1 MSVLIKKS
9 KSNNKGI
16 IIFADKEWLFF
27 TNSNLLNRI
36 RILKKEY
43 FLGFN
48 TGGYHGETKLPEEV
62 DFVFGNEKFISFT
75 NKKVLRLPYSDHNF
89 ISKEFFDMGVSE
101 RFYDI
106 CCVNSI
112 SKLKRTAE
120 LLKEIKKVF
129 KVKMINCLLILTTDK
144 LNNSTYQDLNI
155 LKLRDTIFT
164 EEEKEYIS
172 IIYLSKKMSP
182 GGIPKKSLNWFL
194 NNSKLFYAGS
204 DYEGSNRASKEALL
218 CGCKILYYKFSR
230 SGIPIGLN
238 NSNSKAFD
246 DYNNISIQI
255 FFLLNNY
262 SYREVSSDDIYN
274 FSENFT
280 SKKLFPYLKKLYE
293 NIDQDYDG
301 KLINLNHF
309 SNKLANHYLNV
320 PWFIE
325 NRGSSDIDS
334 EEQLNCFIYYLNG
347 DISKIKSIQKYSYIK
362 SRVSIKLKFKYFLL
376 QIRDQLRRKL
386 YKFRKP

>member
-1 MSVLIKKS
+1 M
-9 KSNNKGI
+9 
-16 IIFADKEWLFF
+16 
-27 TNSNLLNRI
+27 
-36 RILKKEY
+36 
-43 FLGFN
+43 
-48 TGGYHGETKLPEEV
+48 
-62 DFVFGNEKFISFT
+62 
-75 NKKVLRLPYSDHNF
+75 
-89 ISKEFFDMGVSE
+89 
-101 RFYDI
+101 
-106 CCVNSI
+106 
-112 SKLKRTAE
+112 
-120 LLKEIKKVF
+120 
-129 KVKMINCLLILTTDK
+129 
-144 LNNSTYQDLNI
+144 
-155 LKLRDTIFT
+155 
-164 EEEKEYIS
+164 
-172 IIYLSKKMSP
+172 
-182 GGIPKKSLNWFL
+182 
-194 NNSKLFYAGS
+194 
-204 DYEGSNRASKEALL
+204 

-376 QIRDQLRRKL
+376 QIRDQLRRK
-386 YKFRKP
+386 